1 MNVFFVLLLILA
13 LAFAGYRLSFRALS
27 TPIAAWRPL
36 LTGTEFLLLGV
47 VLGPRLLGVVD
58 PATLRGLAPLSAFLL
73 GWLGMLVGFH
83 FDFRQLGRQKPGT
96 IFTALIV
103 AAVTFAVVALG
114 TDLWILPLLAPGDA
128 QRWPVVLCLGAAA
141 LSSSPLTL
149 ALLAARR
156 GSAYPVLRRVGVLA
170 GVNSLAAL
178 LVFGLVYC
186 FHPCGTPGRFSWT
199 LFGRSAGLSV
209 LASAALLLLFS
220 LLLSLRPNRRELTL
234 MLLAL
239 TVLGGGVAMILDFSP
254 LLVNCAIGIGLVNL
268 SRARDRIG
276 ALLETLEKP
285 FYLLLLLFLG
295 IEWWPGDAC
304 FFWAAGAWSLLR
316 LAGRWAG
323 VWAARPVAPGGDA
336 KEPGRLWR
344 LLAPAGALPMAMFYD
359 LQFSQWGVALA
370 PVVHLGVLGVLATDL
385 VSPWIAAR
393 ALGRKTA
400 DAMVDAR

>member
-13 LAFAGYRLSFRALS
+13 LAFAGYRLTFRALS

-47 VLGPRLLGVVD
+47 VLGPRLLGIVD

-73 GWLGMLVGFH
+73 GWLGMRVGFH
-83 FDFRQLGRQKPGT
+83 FDFRQLGRQKPGM
-96 IFTALIV
+96 ILTALIL
-103 AAVTFAVVALG
+103 AALTFAIVALG
-114 TDLWILPLLAPGDA
+114 TDLWIVPLLAPDDA
-128 QRWPVVLCLGAAA
+128 LRWPAILCLGAAA
-141 LSSSPLTL
+141 LGSSPL
-149 ALLAARR
+149 ALVLVATRR
-156 GSAYPVLRRVGVLA
+156 GTVYPILRRVGVLA

-186 FHPCGTPGRFSWT
+186 FYPCGTPGRFSWT

-209 LASAALLLLFS
+209 VASAALLLLFS

-239 TVLGGGVAMILDFSP
+239 TVLGGGVAMALDFSP
-254 LLVNCAIGIGLVNL
+254 LLVNCAIGTGLVNL

-276 ALLETLEKP
+276 VLLETLEKP

-295 IEWWPGDAC
+295 IGWWPDDPR
-304 FFWAAGAWSLLR
+304 FFLAAGAWSLLR
-316 LAGRWAG
+316 LAGKSTG
-323 VWAARPVAPGGDA
+323 GWAARMVAGGGDV

-385 VSPWIAAR
+385 VSPWLAAR
-393 ALGRKTA
+393 ALSGETA
-400 DAMVDAR
+400 DAMVDVR